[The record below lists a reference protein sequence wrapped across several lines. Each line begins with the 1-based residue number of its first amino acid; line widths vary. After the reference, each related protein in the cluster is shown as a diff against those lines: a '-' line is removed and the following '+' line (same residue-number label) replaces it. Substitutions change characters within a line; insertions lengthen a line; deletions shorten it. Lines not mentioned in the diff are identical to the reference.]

1 VKDLPQRKPNRL
13 RGYDYSQNGAYFVTL
28 CIKNRANILGH
39 IIVRDGLAHPDAHP
53 DAHPTAV
60 VQLSEYGRI
69 AKTELQNIPTHYN
82 GQVMIDRFVVMPN
95 HIHAIIMIT
104 VDGTER
110 GITANVA
117 ERGTTGR
124 ASPSPTTGR
133 ASPSP
138 TLGNIVGGYKAGVSR
153 RCGFSVW
160 QRSYHDHIIRDEA
173 DYLRI
178 AAYIENNPAKWVED
192 RFYVGDG
199 LAHSDACD
207 AHPDA
212 AKEIE
217 ADE

>member
-124 ASPSPTTGR
+124 ASPSPT
-133 ASPSP
+133 
-138 TLGNIVGGYKAGVSR
+138 LGNIVGGYKAGVSR

-199 LAHSDACD
+199 LAH
-207 AHPDA
+207 PDA
-212 AKEIE
+212 VKEIE